1 VRIQDEVISMNEA
14 GFAPQPVWQRLLQH
28 PLTRLIVLGAVM
40 LYFMGWAQAR
50 LEDFHDRPLLN
61 AAVQIGLGLAAIALY
76 ISYGKLIER
85 RDVTELSTPG
95 LAREWAIGA
104 LIGAGLYTACA
115 VILMLLGIYRVEGF
129 NSWTFLLPNLA
140 LAIKSGVFEELLF
153 RGILFRSVEAIFGSW
168 AGIVVSSLAFGLLHL
183 LNPDATLGGAIY
195 ICIEAGL
202 LLSAAYLVTRRLWI
216 GIGIHM
222 AWNYFQSAVFS
233 GVVSGAVS
241 DPGLLK
247 ATIEGPEFLT
257 GGSFGMEHS
266 LVALVL
272 CTSAGVILLMIAIR
286 RGHIM
291 PPFWKR

>member
-1 VRIQDEVISMNEA
+1 MTGTRAAAQPMWLRI
-14 GFAPQPVWQRLLQH
+14 LQS
-28 PLTRLIVLGAVM
+28 PLTRLIVLGAAM
-40 LYFMGWAQAR
+40 FQFMGWAQAR
-50 LEDFHDRPLLN
+50 LEQFHDTPLLG
-61 AAVQIGLGLAAIALY
+61 VPIQIALGMAAIALY
-76 ISYGKLIER
+76 LAYGKFIER

-95 LAREWAIGA
+95 LGREWVIGA

-115 VILMLLGIYRVEGF
+115 VILMALGIYKVEGL
-129 NSWTFLLPNLA
+129 NPLAFLIPNLA

-153 RGILFRSVEAIFGSW
+153 RGVLFRSVEAIFGSW
-168 AGIVVSSLAFGLLHL
+168 VGILVSSLVFGLLHL

-202 LLSAAYLVTRRLWI
+202 LLAAAYLVTRRLWI
-216 GIGIHM
+216 CMGFHM

-247 ATIEGPEFLT
+247 ARIEGPELLT

-266 LVALVL
+266 VVALVL
-272 CTSAGVILLMIAIR
+272 CTTTGVILLMIAIR

>member
-1 VRIQDEVISMNEA
+1 MTETSAAAQPMWLRI
-14 GFAPQPVWQRLLQH
+14 LQS
-28 PLTRLIVLGAVM
+28 PLTRLIVLGAAM
-40 LYFMGWAQAR
+40 FQFMGWAQAR
-50 LEDFHDRPLLN
+50 LEQFHDTPLLG
-61 AAVQIGLGLAAIALY
+61 VPIQIALGLAAIALY
-76 ISYGKLIER
+76 LAYGKFIER

-95 LAREWAIGA
+95 LGREWVIGA

-115 VILMLLGIYRVEGF
+115 VILMALGIYKVEGL
-129 NSWTFLLPNLA
+129 NPLAFLIPNLA

-153 RGILFRSVEAIFGSW
+153 RGVLFRSVEAIFGSW
-168 AGIVVSSLAFGLLHL
+168 VGILVSSLVFGLLHL

-202 LLSAAYLVTRRLWI
+202 LLAAAYLVTRRLWI
-216 GIGIHM
+216 CMGFHM

-247 ATIEGPEFLT
+247 ARIEGPELLT

-266 LVALVL
+266 VVALVL
-272 CTSAGVILLMIAIR
+272 CTTTGVILLMIAIR

>member
-1 VRIQDEVISMNEA
+1 MTETSAAAQPMWLRI
-14 GFAPQPVWQRLLQH
+14 LQS
-28 PLTRLIVLGAVM
+28 PLTRLIVLGAAM
-40 LYFMGWAQAR
+40 FQFMGWAQAR
-50 LEDFHDRPLLN
+50 LEQFHDTPLLG
-61 AAVQIGLGLAAIALY
+61 VPIQIALGLAAIALY
-76 ISYGKLIER
+76 AAYGKFIER

-95 LAREWAIGA
+95 LGREWVIGA

-115 VILMLLGIYRVEGF
+115 VILMALGIYKVEGL
-129 NSWTFLLPNLA
+129 NPLAFLIPNLA

-153 RGILFRSVEAIFGSW
+153 RGVLFRSVEAIFGSW
-168 AGIVVSSLAFGLLHL
+168 VGILVSSLVFGLLHL

-202 LLSAAYLVTRRLWI
+202 LLAAAYLVTRRLWI
-216 GIGIHM
+216 CMGFHM

-247 ATIEGPEFLT
+247 ARIEGPELLT

-266 LVALVL
+266 VVALVL
-272 CTSAGVILLMIAIR
+272 CTTTGVILLMIAIR

-291 PPFWKR
+291 PPIWKR

>member
-1 VRIQDEVISMNEA
+1 MTETSAAAQPMWLRI
-14 GFAPQPVWQRLLQH
+14 LQS
-28 PLTRLIVLGAVM
+28 PLTRLIVLGAAM
-40 LYFMGWAQAR
+40 FQFMGWAQAR
-50 LEDFHDRPLLN
+50 LEQFHDTPLLG
-61 AAVQIGLGLAAIALY
+61 VPIQIALGMAAIALY
-76 ISYGKLIER
+76 LAYGKFIER

-95 LAREWAIGA
+95 LGREWVIGA

-115 VILMLLGIYRVEGF
+115 VILMALGIYKVEGL
-129 NSWTFLLPNLA
+129 NPLAFLIPNLA

-153 RGILFRSVEAIFGSW
+153 RGVLFRSVEAIFGSW
-168 AGIVVSSLAFGLLHL
+168 VGILVSSLVFGLLHL

-202 LLSAAYLVTRRLWI
+202 LLAAAYLVTRRLWI
-216 GIGIHM
+216 CMGFHM

-247 ATIEGPEFLT
+247 ARIEGPELLT

-266 LVALVL
+266 VVALVL
-272 CTSAGVILLMIAIR
+272 CTTTGVILLMIAIR